1 MQRLTLGQDDNE
13 VKESLEIR
21 SVSRELTFDKI
32 SPDIRTKQPFPQ
44 RYEPDTTIPMLF
56 DSFNI
61 ISDYCTFA

>member
-32 SPDIRTKQPFPQ
+32 SPD
-44 RYEPDTTIPMLF
+44 
-56 DSFNI
+56 
-61 ISDYCTFA
+61 